1 VTAVPAPLARTD
13 AEVRVP
19 APITSAGVAVHASGT
34 PFIRLSADSLRPYI
48 GILGVLIGAL
58 LSTIGSRIT
67 TFGLADLRGG
77 LHFGFDEGA
86 WMTTSFGV
94 GQMMI
99 GVACPYLGAI
109 FSVRRILLYGM
120 ALLFVASLLGPL
132 SPNLT
137 AFVTAQFLAGV
148 GSGTFIPLTI
158 GFIVRNLPQRL
169 IVYGLAVYAMNSEL
183 SQNISAS
190 LEGWYSDNLSWRWIE
205 WQYCAALPL
214 MFACIWYGAPREKV
228 NLALLRHLDWPG
240 LIYAGFGFAL
250 LYAGLD
256 QGNRLDWNNNGL
268 VNGLLLSGALLTTA
282 FVLRELWIEKPFLN
296 LRLLAKEGLV
306 PILLILAGFRFIIL
320 STAYIIPTYLQVV
333 QNYREL
339 QVGAVLLWIALP
351 QFAIVLPL
359 GWLLQRAD
367 ARWVLAFGATLVG
380 VASLMG
386 TGLTLDWATDDFLP
400 SQILQAIGQSFVFT
414 AIVVLAV
421 RSMSPADVLTVGTL
435 FQTSRLFGGEIG
447 TAFMQTFVRVREQV
461 HSNLIGLHVDS
472 LGGQT
477 ADRLAAYRSAVA
489 AHSSDA
495 ALAAA
500 RGTSLLA
507 SAVAK
512 QAAVLSYIDGF
523 LAAAIGAYV
532 CLVLTALLRRH

>member
-1 VTAVPAPLARTD
+1 MRRLARDRRTRP
-13 AEVRVP
+13 ARFGRRVVRAP
-19 APITSAGVAVHASGT
+19 APITSAGVATHAAGWI
-34 PFIRLSADSLRPYI
+34 PPRLSANSLRPYI

-58 LSTIGSRIT
+58 LSFVGSRIT

-94 GQMMI
+94 GQMMV

-109 FSVRRILLYGM
+109 FSVRRILLHGM

-137 AFVTAQFLAGV
+137 AFLTAQFLAGV

-158 GFIVRNLPQRL
+158 GFIVRSLPQRL

-183 SQNISAS
+183 SQNVSAS
-190 LEGWYSDNLSWRWIE
+190 LEGWYTENWSWRWIE
-205 WQYCAALPL
+205 WQNCVALPL
-214 MFACIWYGAPREKV
+214 MFACIWYGVPREKI
-228 NLALLRHLDWPG
+228 NMALLRHLDWPG
-240 LIYAGFGFAL
+240 LVYAGVGFAL

-268 VNGLLLSGALLTTA
+268 VNGLLLSGGLLTLA
-282 FVLRELWIEKPFLN
+282 FVVRELYVEKPFLN

-306 PILLILAGFRFIIL
+306 PLLLLLAGFRFIIL

-359 GWLLQRAD
+359 GWLLSRVD
-367 ARWVLAFGATLVG
+367 ARWVLALGAILIG
-380 VASLMG
+380 IASLLG
-386 TGLTLDWATDDFLP
+386 TGLTQDWATDDFLP
-400 SQILQAIGQSFVFT
+400 SQVLQAVGQSFALT
-414 AIVVLAV
+414 AVIVLAV
-421 RSMSPADVLTVGTL
+421 QSMSPP
-435 FQTSRLFGGEIG
+435 
-447 TAFMQTFVRVREQV
+447 M
-461 HSNLIGLHVDS
+461 
-472 LGGQT
+472 
-477 ADRLAAYRSAVA
+477 Y
-489 AHSSDA
+489 
-495 ALAAA
+495 
-500 RGTSLLA
+500 
-507 SAVAK
+507 
-512 QAAVLSYIDGF
+512 
-523 LAAAIGAYV
+523 
-532 CLVLTALLRRH
+532 